1 MRGMR
6 GIRRGTNGC
15 MTNQSNLNKEKPGK
29 KNLLPFAANLKTFT

>member
-15 MTNQSNLNKEKPGK
+15 MTNQSNLNKEK
-29 KNLLPFAANLKTFT
+29 LPFAANLKTFT